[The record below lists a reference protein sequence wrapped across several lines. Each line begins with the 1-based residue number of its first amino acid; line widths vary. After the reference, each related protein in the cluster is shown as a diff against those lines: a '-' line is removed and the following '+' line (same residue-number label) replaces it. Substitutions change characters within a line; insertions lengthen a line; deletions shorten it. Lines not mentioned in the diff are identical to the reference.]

1 MQIDGKR
8 EREEGQMEE
17 EEGETTREGRWR
29 AEVGADHSL
38 PAGWR
43 EEGKAMS
50 NFKGLGRP

>member
-1 MQIDGKR
+1 MGGGGASPCRQIDGK
-8 EREEGQMEE
+8 REEGQMEE

-29 AEVGADHSL
+29 AEVG
-38 PAGWR
+38 